1 VTADRRLVSTVQD
14 ALLSAGDPGTAV
26 AQQRYM
32 KSAMPYYGVPAPRLR
47 QILRPILAAHV
58 PESRGA
64 WEATVRLMWDGA
76 THREERYA
84 ATALAR
90 HRAARP
96 WQDPDSLALYR
107 HLVVTGAWWDHVD
120 EVAAHLVGGVLASHR
135 ATATP
140 LMSAWARD
148 DDLWVRRTAV
158 LSQLRHR
165 GDTDTELL
173 QDVVTANVEDRSF
186 WLRKAIGWA
195 LREYSRTDP
204 AWVAAE
210 VDRLGDR
217 LSGLSRREATRRLP
231 ASMAS
236 GHANA

>member
-1 VTADRRLVSTVQD
+1 VSTVRD
-14 ALLSAGDPGTAV
+14 ALRNAGDPEVAV
-26 AQQRYM
+26 AQQAYM
-32 KSAMPYYGVPAPRLR
+32 KSAMPYYGVPAPRLK
-47 QILRPILAAHV
+47 QELRPILRAYA
-58 PESRGA
+58 PRDRAG
-64 WEATVRLMWDGA
+64 WEATVLDLWDGA

-90 HRAARP
+90 HRAARA
-96 WQDPDSLALYR
+96 WQDPDALELYR

-120 EVAAHLVGGVLASHR
+120 EIAAHLVGDVLAAHR
-135 ATATP
+135 EAVTP
-140 LMSAWARD
+140 VMRAWAVD

-158 LSQLRHR
+158 LSQLNHQR
-165 GDTDTELL
+165 DTDTDLL
-173 QDVVTANVEDRSF
+173 HDVIAANVEDRSF

-204 AWVAAE
+204 HWVRAE

-231 ASMAS
+231 PELGSS
-236 GHANA
+236 

>member
-1 VTADRRLVSTVQD
+1 MTVDRTLVSTVRD
-14 ALLSAGDPGTAV
+14 ALRSAGDAELAAG
-26 AQQRYM
+26 QQAYM
-32 KSAMPYYGVPAPRLR
+32 KSEMPYHGVPAPRLK
-47 QILRPILAAHV
+47 QVLRPILASYA
-58 PESRGA
+58 PGSRA
-64 WEATVRLMWDGA
+64 DWEATVRELWDAA

-90 HRAARP
+90 HRRARP
-96 WQDPDSLALYR
+96 WQDSEALGLYR

-120 EVAAHLVGGVLASHR
+120 EVAAHLVGGVLAEHR
-135 ATATP
+135 DEVTP
-140 LMSAWARD
+140 VIRAWAVD

-158 LSQLRHR
+158 LSQLRHQQ
-165 GDTDTELL
+165 DTDTELL
-173 QDVVTANVEDRSF
+173 HDVVVANVDDRSF

-204 AWVAAE
+204 RWVRRE

-231 ASMAS
+231 AT
-236 GHANA
+236 